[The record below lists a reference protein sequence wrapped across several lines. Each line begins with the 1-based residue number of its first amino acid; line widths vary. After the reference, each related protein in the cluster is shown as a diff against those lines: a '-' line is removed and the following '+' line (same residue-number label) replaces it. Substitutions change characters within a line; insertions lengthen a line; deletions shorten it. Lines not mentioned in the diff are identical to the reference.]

1 MAAPLARE
9 RAMPSIDQVARQY
22 RSLCLSGIADHLEQ
36 LLSQAEASDSSYLQ
50 FADCL
55 IRHEQQQRNS
65 KRVEQNRR
73 RAGFPL
79 HKNLEEFDYRFQTT
93 ISKREVNSL
102 LDFGFIDNRDNV
114 VFIGPPGVGK
124 THLAIGIGL
133 KAIEAGYKV
142 GFHTALGLMETLEL
156 AELKGEL
163 KKKINQLLKF
173 DCLIIDELGYLPMN
187 KQGMHNLFQL
197 INALYEYRSIILTTN
212 KAFTDWGEFFFDDN
226 VAVPIVDRIIHHS
239 HIFML
244 GGDSYRLKA
253 KLNNSY

>member
-1 MAAPLARE
+1 MS
-9 RAMPSIDQVARQY
+9 SINSVAQKY
-22 RSLCLSGIADHLEQ
+22 RSLCLAGIADALEQ
-36 LLSQAEASDSSYLQ
+36 LLSQAEAHESSYLQ
-50 FADCL
+50 FAESL
-55 IRHEQQQRNS
+55 VLHEQQQRNG
-65 KRVEQNRR
+65 KRIEQNRK

-79 HKNLEEFDYRFQTT
+79 HKSLDEFDYRFQTT
-93 ISKREVNSL
+93 ISKREINSL

-133 KAIEAGYKV
+133 KAIDAGYKV
-142 GFHTALGLMETLEL
+142 SFHTALSLMETLEV

-173 DCLIIDELGYLPMN
+173 DVLIIDELGYLPMN
-187 KQGMHNLFQL
+187 KQGRHNLFQL

-212 KAFTDWGEFFFDDN
+212 KEFTQWGEFFNNDN

-244 GGDSYRLKA
+244 GGESYRLKT
-253 KLNNSY
+253 KLNQPS

>member
-1 MAAPLARE
+1 MS
-9 RAMPSIDQVARQY
+9 SINHVAQKY
-22 RSLCLSGIADHLEQ
+22 RSLWLAGIADHPEQ
-36 LLSQAEASDSSYLQ
+36 LLSQAEANESSYLH
-50 FADCL
+50 FAESL
-55 IRHEQQQRNS
+55 VLHEQNQRNGG
-65 KRVEQNRR
+65 KRIEQNRK

-79 HKNLEEFDYRFQTT
+79 HKSLEEFDYRVQTT

-102 LDFGFIDNRDNV
+102 LDFGFIDNRNNV

-133 KAIEAGYKV
+133 KAIDAGYKV
-142 GFHTALGLMETLEL
+142 SFNTALGLIETLEL

-173 DCLIIDELGYLPMN
+173 DVLIIDELGYLPMN
-187 KQGMHNLFQL
+187 QQGMHNLFQL

-212 KAFTDWGEFFFDDN
+212 KDFNHWGKFFNDDN

-244 GGDSYRLKA
+244 
-253 KLNNSY
+253 